1 MSEVH
6 LIVIKNRKIYFITE
20 HYRKIQQIME
30 NKEKI
35 RQKGKYLDAGYIV
48 LDFDSK
54 DIVNCQ
60 EAFALLNLKS
70 FSIENLK

>member
-6 LIVIKNRKIYFITE
+6 LVIIKNRKIYFITK
-20 HYRKIQQIME
+20 HYREIQQILE
-30 NKEKI
+30 NNNKI

-48 LDFDSK
+48 IDFDNK

-60 EAFALLNLKS
+60 EAFALKL
-70 FSIENLK
+70 I